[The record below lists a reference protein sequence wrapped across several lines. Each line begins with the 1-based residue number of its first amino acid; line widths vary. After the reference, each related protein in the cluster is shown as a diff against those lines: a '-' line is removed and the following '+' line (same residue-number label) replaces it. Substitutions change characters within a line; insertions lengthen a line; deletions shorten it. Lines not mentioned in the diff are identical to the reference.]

1 MRGCFPRRKD
11 VSNLIIE
18 NNVSKDFPF
27 YCSSFRANCDAI
39 FFYPILL
46 FSCLYFLCVSYSNDD
61 DRFARDNIDTLYASI
76 SSCFTWL
83 GKTLFI
89 YGSSKYTAA
98 KEHENQAVAVV
109 SVGDAV
115 GVIVCLLHASLPSRA
130 HVRDKHDNSLI
141 HSSLEFSLDPILFIL
156 QFVFNRAAF
165 MMNAGKATAAMTTT
179 DNKAIITFPASAWP
193 SIEEYEIKIWWLDI
207 LAVAAHQRDP
217 SSHSL

>member
-1 MRGCFPRRKD
+1 M
-11 VSNLIIE
+11 
-18 NNVSKDFPF
+18 
-27 YCSSFRANCDAI
+27 
-39 FFYPILL
+39 
-46 FSCLYFLCVSYSNDD
+46 
-61 DRFARDNIDTLYASI
+61 
-76 SSCFTWL
+76 

-115 GVIVCLLHASLPSRA
+115 GVIVCLLRASLPSRA
-130 HVRDKHDNSLI
+130 HVREKHDNSLI
-141 HSSLEFSLDPILFIL
+141 HSSLEFSLDLILFIL

-179 DNKAIITFPASAWP
+179 DNKAIIRFPASAWL
-193 SIEEYEIKIWWLDI
+193 SIEEYGIKIWWLDI
-207 LAVAAHQRDP
+207 LLVAAHQRDP